1 MYRSLRQDPTV
12 ASILRQLE
20 GTLRQVAEA
29 ELQMVVTV
37 ASDHDEA
44 DQVFLG
50 RHAGH
55 R

>member
-1 MYRSLRQDPTV
+1 M

-20 GTLRQVAEA
+20 GLREVAEA